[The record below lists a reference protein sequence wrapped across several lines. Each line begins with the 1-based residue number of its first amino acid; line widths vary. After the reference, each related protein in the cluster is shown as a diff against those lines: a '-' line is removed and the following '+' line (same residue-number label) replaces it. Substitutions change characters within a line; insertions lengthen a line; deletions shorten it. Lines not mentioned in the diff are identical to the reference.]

1 MDELLKEDLLWWI
14 NDILD
19 TVDLPSP
26 DVAEAND
33 LIKRLME
40 VPTNVQ

>member
-19 TVDLPSP
+19 TVDLPPP
-26 DVAEAND
+26 DVSEAND

-40 VPTNVQ
+40 VKPDVQ